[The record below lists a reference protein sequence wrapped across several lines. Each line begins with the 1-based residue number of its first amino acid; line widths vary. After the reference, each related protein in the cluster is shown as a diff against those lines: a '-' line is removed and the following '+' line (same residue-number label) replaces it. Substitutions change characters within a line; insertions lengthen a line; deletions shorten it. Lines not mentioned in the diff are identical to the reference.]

1 MYGLEPGIYG
11 CEDDL
16 VFDLDWKLARRRTI
30 RRQTREEFDAN
41 EDYDGA
47 ILLEDDDDYERQ
59 EDGGLTGISKPIE
72 GIFERLIFRKVESN
86 KNFVTYLAEHFEII
100 FSFGSKKRMGIRPP
114 SLSHFIDPLLTQKK
128 LVSNTITR
136 AARAS
141 LIFSSP

>member
-11 CEDDL
+11 DEDDL

-30 RRQTREEFDAN
+30 RHQTREEFDAN

-72 GIFERLIFRKVESN
+72 GIFFELLIFRKSIEIVSHRTFLSSN
-86 KNFVTYLAEHFEII
+86 F
-100 FSFGSKKRMGIRPP
+100 R
-114 SLSHFIDPLLTQKK
+114 
-128 LVSNTITR
+128 
-136 AARAS
+136 
-141 LIFSSP
+141 LIEKSRI

>member
-1 MYGLEPGIYG
+1 MYGD
-11 CEDDL
+11 EDDL
-16 VFDLDWKLARRRTI
+16 VFDLETDSEEDYLTPDE
-30 RRQTREEFDAN
+30 EEFDPN
-41 EDYDGA
+41 EEYDGA
-47 ILLEDDDDYERQ
+47 ILLEEDDEEEQ

>member
-1 MYGLEPGIYG
+1 MYGD
-11 CEDDL
+11 EDDL
-16 VFDLDWKLARRRTI
+16 VFDLETDSEEDYLTPDE
-30 RRQTREEFDAN
+30 EEFDPN
-41 EDYDGA
+41 EEYDGA
-47 ILLEDDDDYERQ
+47 ILLEEDDEEEQ

-86 KNFVTYLAEHFEII
+86 KNFATYLAEHFEII